1 MDKEI
6 KGLIKCLKRHYLMKY
21 QQVVNYLLNSEDTP
35 EEKQNNINLLISN
48 EKYYADELEAIK
60 LNLELQAKE
69 EEFQSKIDNKVTT
82 QERMLEYVN
91 EQITL
96 NNEELMRVTA
106 QPETSTKGI
115 ERKQKTIAKLTTR
128 LDNLATCKKRVEE
141 LIKELQPEKRKV
153 GRPKK
158 VKEEPATTEEQG
170 ESV

>member
-1 MDKEI
+1 MDKET
-6 KGLIKCLKRHYLMKY
+6 KSLIKCLKRHYTLKY

-48 EKYYADELEAIK
+48 ERYYADELEAIK

-82 QERMLEYVN
+82 QERMLEYVV

-96 NNEELMRVTA
+96 NNEELMRVSA

-128 LDNLATCKKRVEE
+128 LDNLALCKKKVEE

-158 VKEEPATTEEQG
+158 IKEEPATTEEQG
-170 ESV
+170 EST

>member
-1 MDKEI
+1 MDKET
-6 KGLIKCLKRHYLMKY
+6 KELIKCLKRHYTLKH

-69 EEFQSKIDNKVTT
+69 EEFKAKIDNNVTT
-82 QERMLEYVN
+82 QERMLEYVV

-96 NNEELMRVTA
+96 NNEELMRVSA

-115 ERKQKTIAKLTTR
+115 ERKQKAIAKLTTR
-128 LDNLATCKKRVEE
+128 LDNLDKCKKKVEE

-158 VKEEPATTEEQG
+158 VKEPATEGQG
-170 ESV
+170 EST

>member
-6 KGLIKCLKRHYLMKY
+6 KGLIKCLKRHYTLKY
-21 QQVVNYLLNSEDTP
+21 QQVVNYLLNSEDTQ

-48 EKYYADELEAIK
+48 ERYYADELEAIK

-69 EEFQSKIDNKVTT
+69 EEFQAKIDNKVTT
-82 QERMLEYVN
+82 QERMLEYVK

-96 NNEELMRVTA
+96 NNEELMRVSA

-128 LDNLATCKKRVEE
+128 LDNLGKCKKKVEE

-158 VKEEPATTEEQG
+158 IKEEPTTEEPQG